1 MNATLKIVSGKSFHC
16 KDMSIHNDLAIKST
30 HSKMLFFEAKNSIQI
45 DRKILQ
51 PEVLLSACSN
61 TLLNSDNILNIDSP
75 WISKNSILLEAEI
88 MSEEFRLKLSVPE
101 KSNFILNNEVETNA
115 AGIKSALIQ
124 RKAEKELVDYQY
136 ALDQATIVAI
146 TDRAGVILYVN
157 DNFCKIS
164 KYDKSELIGSDYRKF
179 NTSNHPV
186 SYIRNLWDTISNG
199 KIWRGE
205 FCNKAKDESKY
216 WVCTTIIPFLDGN
229 GKPYQYLAIHNDISE
244 GKKSAENLRQTEIR
258 LNETQS
264 IAHISNWVIDLKANI
279 HTWSDELFRIFGV
292 DKDRRKPSI
301 AYFQSFIHSEDRAI
315 AKKIMHTAF
324 KTASNSSLSFR
335 FINKDGG
342 IRFGYAWWE
351 FEFNETGTP
360 RRLYGV
366 MQDITELTTSEA
378 NLKLL
383 VGQIVEQKILGQKNI
398 AKAILNAQENERN
411 YLGEE
416 LHDNISQLLAG
427 SKMFLGTAASKN
439 ETIKDII
446 KYPMELL
453 DTSISEIRLLSSRLV
468 SPQKS
473 INLQQLISKLLS
485 NINQNTSTKTSLSY
499 IVSDGLISDDLKLN
513 IYRIVQEQLHNISK
527 YAEAENVCIIVKAS
541 RNSISITLTDDGK
554 GFNLRKKR
562 DGIGISN
569 MKHRVAS
576 FNGKVVIKSSDGNGC
591 KVRIKIPI
599 KL

>member
-1 MNATLKIVSGKSFHC
+1 MNATLKILSGQSFPC
-16 KDMSIHNDLAIKST
+16 KDMSNQQGFTNNDT
-30 HSKMLFFEAKNSIQI
+30 RSKLLFVEAKNGVQI
-45 DRKILQ
+45 NRNVLQ
-51 PEVLLSACSN
+51 PGVLLSADGGAVLKPD
-61 TLLNSDNILNIDSP
+61 TALNADFLRIPKNPILVV
-75 WISKNSILLEAEI
+75 AEM
-88 MSEEFRLKLSVPE
+88 MSEEFRLNFAVPE
-101 KSNFILNNEVETNA
+101 TSHFILNNEVETNA
-115 AGIKSALIQ
+115 AGIKVALIQ
-124 RKAEKELVDYQY
+124 SKTEKELVDYQY

-179 NTSNHPV
+179 NSSNHPA
-186 SYIRNLWDTISNG
+186 SYIKNLWDTISNG

-205 FCNKAKDESKY
+205 FCNRAKDESQY
-216 WVCTTIIPFLDGN
+216 WVYTTIIPFLDSE

-244 GKKSAENLRQTEIR
+244 LKKSAENLRQTEIR
-258 LNETQS
+258 LDETQS
-264 IAHISNWVIDLKANI
+264 IAHISNWVIDLKANV

-292 DKDRRKPSI
+292 DKGGRKPSV
-301 AYFQSFIHSEDRAI
+301 AYFQSFIYPEDRVI
-315 AKKIMHTAF
+315 SKKIMNDAF
-324 KTASNSSLSFR
+324 KVARNSSLSFR
-335 FINKDGG
+335 FINKEGA
-342 IRFGYAWWE
+342 IRFGYASWE
-351 FEFNETGTP
+351 FEFDETGTP
-360 RRLYGV
+360 GRLYGV

-383 VGQIVEQKILGQKNI
+383 GGQMVEQKILGQKNI
-398 AKAILNAQENERN
+398 TKAILKAQENERN
-411 YLGEE
+411 HLGEE

-427 SKMFLGTAASKN
+427 SKMFLGTAANKN
-439 ETIKDII
+439 ETIKNII
-446 KYPMELL
+446 RYPMELL

-527 YAEAENVCIIVKAS
+527 YANAENVGIIVKAS
-541 RNSISITLTDDGK
+541 RNTICITLTDDGK
-554 GFNLRKKR
+554 GFDLRKKR

-576 FNGKVVIKSSDGNGC
+576 FNGKVTIKSSVGNGC
-591 KVRIKIPI
+591 KVQIKIPY
-599 KL
+599 